1 MRPQG
6 SGLGSQVGEGQGGT
20 VTPRPATKI
29 ARGTADEIEPLLRRQ
44 PPEYLDGS

>member
-6 SGLGSQVGEGQGGT
+6 SGLGGQVGKGQ
-20 VTPRPATKI
+20 TPLPATKI
-29 ARGTADEIEPLLRRQ
+29 ARGTADEIEPFLRRQ